1 MFLSVS
7 VSSGLF
13 LAIYALLIPIVIR
26 FGAEKGRYAY
36 ISFFLIGF
44 VLLLAIVKI
53 VPLTELTMFLKQN
66 AIAIEASFLVLLILI
81 VGISYQVSL
90 HYYSKKEF

>member
-44 VLLLAIVKI
+44 VLLAIVKI